1 MDGKYYILNEP
12 FCLRGYNKLPY
23 ALLKR
28 PRNSIKFVDKDSF
41 WALSLCDGK
50 TDCSLPI
57 FPDKVRDIFRELV
70 KNDIARECEY
80 GTELSDDQKY
90 KKFDNRFVR
99 TAHWS
104 VTGKCN
110 YRCRHCYMSAPEAK
124 LGELS
129 HETIMD
135 IIRQIDE
142 CGITQVSITGGEPL
156 VRSDFD
162 DIVRELSER
171 KIKITQIYSNGFLVN
186 VKLLDM
192 LESYGQK
199 PEFNMSYDGDEGMHD
214 WLRGIDRAGE
224 IVLKAFDLCAERGFP
239 TGSELCLH
247 RKNKHLLRQSI
258 NTLGAHGVSSC
269 KVNPVTETEL
279 WLRTTGENASIE
291 IEELFEIYLDY
302 IPHFFEDGMPL
313 SLMLG
318 GFFWGCKGQRRYRI
332 PFEKYSEGMDCSR
345 MTLCGH
351 ARNNLYISPEGR
363 MLPCL
368 SLSSFDEVQKDFP
381 LITEIGLKNGLTDS
395 YYMKLIDTRL
405 EEFWKI
411 NQKCGVCPYRVR
423 CGGSCRASAL
433 GTDGN
438 DLMGSDRAACIYF
451 GEHYDQ
457 KLRKCLEG
465 IAELEQNI

>member
-1 MDGKYYILNEP
+1 MNGKYFILNQP
-12 FCLRGYNKLPY
+12 FCLRGYEKLPY
-23 ALLKR
+23 ALLHR
-28 PRNSIKFVDKDSF
+28 PENSIRFVNKDTF

-57 FPDKVRDIFRELV
+57 FPENVRNIVQELV
-70 KNDIARECEY
+70 KNGIARECEY
-80 GTELSDDQKY
+80 GAELSGDQQY
-90 KKFDNRFVR
+90 KLYENRYVR

-104 VTGKCN
+104 ITGKCN

-124 LGELS
+124 LGELP

-142 CGITQVSITGGEPL
+142 CGITQVSLTGGEPL
-156 VRSDFD
+156 VRRDFEE
-162 DIVRELSER
+162 IVRELSER
-171 KIKITQIYSNGFLVN
+171 KIRITQIYSNGFLVN
-186 VKLLDM
+186 EKLLDM
-192 LESYGQK
+192 LDSFGQK

-224 IVLKAFDLCAERGFP
+224 IVLKAFDLCAARGFP
-239 TGSELCLH
+239 IGSELCLH
-247 RKNKHLLRQSI
+247 QKNKHLLRQSI

-279 WLRTTGENASIE
+279 WLRTTGEHASID

-302 IPHFFEDGMPL
+302 VPHFFEDGMTL

-318 GFFWGCKGQRRYRI
+318 GFFWGCKGRREYRV
-332 PFEKYSEGMDCSR
+332 PFEKYPTDMDCSR

-368 SLSSFDEVQKDFP
+368 SLSSFDEIQKDFP
-381 LITEIGLKNGLTDS
+381 LITEIGLKKGLTDS
-395 YYMKLIDTRL
+395 SYMKLIDTRL
-405 EEFWKI
+405 EQFWEVSKS
-411 NQKCGVCPYRVR
+411 CGECRYRTR

-433 GTDGN
+433 STAGN
-438 DLMGSDRAACIYF
+438 DLMGCDRAACIYF
-451 GEHYDQ
+451 GEHYDR
-457 KLRKCLEG
+457 KLRERLNG
-465 IAELEQNI
+465 IAELQQNM